1 LTFHLANIGSAAA
14 VHESIDSRS
23 TGFMSATG
31 VPSIAS
37 IGPILTRL
45 PTISRTVTRCSPSGF
60 GLSRDRVE
68 KMPVSGELLSPR
80 RSTFSLSRRASCN
93 QVTIMISS
101 PTTMPCNP
109 SSKQGL
115 ISSQASGAP
124 SGPCRGASP
133 RHFKSERMNPIG
145 SSEYEI
151 SLGSILFLLAD
162 VTKHIRVD
170 VQTDVGH
177 VVKMFAANK
186 PDDLAD
192 RAFGIVAGHAG
203 KSFGGD
209 LFIFC

>member
-1 LTFHLANIGSAAA
+1 M
-14 VHESIDSRS
+14 S
-23 TGFMSATG
+23 TTG

-37 IGPILTRL
+37 IGPILIRF

-60 GLSRDRVE
+60 GLSGDRVE
-68 KMPVSGELLSPR
+68 KTPVSGELLSPR
-80 RSTFSLSRRASCN
+80 GCTFSLSRRASCN

-124 SGPCRGASP
+124 SRPCRGVSP
-133 RHFKSERMNPIG
+133 RHSKSERMNPIG

-162 VTKHIRVD
+162 ATKHIRVD

-177 VVKMFAANK
+177 VVKVFAGNE

-203 KSFGGD
+203 KSFGVD